1 MIQKVKIYIMIY
13 FTKMHGLGN
22 DFVIIDNID
31 GNVSLSTEEIRKL
44 SDRRFGI
51 GFDQL
56 LMVESSSSKDADF
69 RYVIFNADGSE
80 VNQCGNGARCF
91 ALYIQKK
98 NLSYKNPLSVETNTG
113 IMVLTVN
120 SDDSV
125 RVEMGEPNFLPS
137 IIPLNVNEE
146 SSEYMVE
153 GFKVGSLSIGN
164 PHAILILD
172 DISDIDST
180 ALKIQ
185 SSNDFPEGVN
195 VGFMKVLSKDEVQL
209 RVVERG
215 AGETLACGSGA
226 CAAVIHGIRLGLLNS
241 KVKVRLNGGN
251 AMVEY
256 DGQKV
261 YLTGPGEFVYEGSIN
276 LRSAPS

>member
-1 MIQKVKIYIMIY
+1 
-13 FTKMHGLGN
+13 MHGLGN
-22 DFVIIDNID
+22 DFVIINNID
-31 GNVSLSTEEIRKL
+31 GDVSFSTDEIRKL
-44 SDRRFGI
+44 SDRHVGI

-56 LMVESSSSKDADF
+56 LMVESALSKEADF

-80 VNQCGNGARCF
+80 VSQCGNGARCF

-113 IMVLTVN
+113 IMVLTIN
-120 SDDSV
+120 SDNSV

-137 IIPLNVNEE
+137 IIPLNANEE
-146 SSEYMVE
+146 SLEYIVE
-153 GFKVGSLSIGN
+153 GFKIGSLSIGN

-172 DISDIDST
+172 DISTIDST
-180 ALKIQ
+180 SLKIQ
-185 SSNDFPEGVN
+185 SSNDFPEGIN
-195 VGFMKVLSKDEVQL
+195 VGFMKVLSKNEVQL

-215 AGETLACGSGA
+215 SGETLACGSGA

-276 LRSAPS
+276 LKSAPT

>member
-1 MIQKVKIYIMIY
+1 MIY

-44 SDRRFGI
+44 SDRRFGV

-56 LMVESSSSKDADF
+56 LMVESALSKDADF

-80 VNQCGNGARCF
+80 VSQCGNGARCF
-91 ALYIQKK
+91 ALYIHKK
-98 NLSYKNPLSVETNTG
+98 NLSYKNPLSVETNDG
-113 IMVLTVN
+113 IMILTVN

-125 RVEMGEPNFLPS
+125 RVEMGEPNFIPS

-146 SSEYMVE
+146 GYEYIIE

-185 SSNDFPEGVN
+185 SSSLFPEGVN

-215 AGETLACGSGA
+215 VGETLACGSGA
-226 CAAVIHGIRLGLLNS
+226 CAAVIQGIRLGLLNS

>member
-1 MIQKVKIYIMIY
+1 MIY

-22 DFVIIDNID
+22 DFVVINNID
-31 GNVSLSTEEIRKL
+31 GDVSLSTDEIRKL

-56 LMVESSSSKDADF
+56 LMVESPSSKDADF

-98 NLSYKNPLSVETNTG
+98 NLSYKNPLSVETNAG
-113 IMVLTVN
+113 IMILTVN

-137 IIPLNVNEE
+137 KIPLIDKEE
-146 SSEYMVE
+146 NSEYIVE

-164 PHAILILD
+164 PHAILVLD

-185 SSNDFPEGVN
+185 SSSHFPEGVN

-226 CAAVIHGIRLGLLNS
+226 CAAVIYGIRLGMLNS

-256 DGQKV
+256 DGKNV
-261 YLTGPGEFVYEGSIN
+261 YLSGPGEVVYEGSIN